1 MGSCAIVFPHLL
13 LFDVINM
20 YNMLYETDWTLPATN
35 LSILRLFIIL
45 HPEFKVYNGTM
56 HMENLC
62 MPGCNKIDIEYVLK
76 IRVNFNRI
84 LVI

>member
-1 MGSCAIVFPHLL
+1 
-13 LFDVINM
+13 M
-20 YNMLYETDWTLPATN
+20 YNMLYKAGVRFVIGQIYCASRETDWTLPATN

-56 HMENLC
+56 YMENLC
-62 MPGCNKIDIEYVLK
+62 MPGSNKIDIEYVLK
-76 IRVNFNRI
+76 IRGNFNRI